1 MKIYKIN
8 AKERTIEQIE
18 APTSEDGGTIEIDFM
33 LEQIGCH
40 YFDVVRLDEGDCIFV
55 DDEGLLR
62 SGIQPAFGLS
72 SYNAPLIGN
81 ALVIGSDYEGDSKQ
95 PKITLD
101 KLTDMIEF
109 GFVVLDS
116 GNTNNN

>member
-1 MKIYKIN
+1 MKIYKID
-8 AKERTIEQIE
+8 AKERTIEQID
-18 APTSEDGGTIEIDFM
+18 APASDSEGTVDLDFM
-33 LEQIGCH
+33 LEQIGCRC
-40 YFDVVRLDEGDCIFV
+40 FDAVRLDDGDCIYV

-72 SYNAPLIGN
+72 SYNAPLVGN
-81 ALVIGSDYEGDSKQ
+81 ALVIGSDYEGNSKP

-116 GNTNNN
+116 GNVNNN